1 MSRNVS
7 ANRLPSS
14 CENAG
19 AEEFRGVVPT
29 GGIAQELA
37 YVTAKFTALAP
48 FARVAELVSELPP
61 IRGSA
66 KTKLADL
73 RRHELS
79 LQAGEY
85 RFGINQA
92 EAKHSWG
99 SNAHGSISPPQLD
112 AMHRLAIQLLV
123 DPQYK
128 HYDPA
133 PRIHLPARERSA
145 GRSPRLHPQ
154 FSSASTRY
162 LASR

>member
-1 MSRNVS
+1 M
-7 ANRLPSS
+7 L
-14 CENAG
+14 
-19 AEEFRGVVPT
+19 PT

-128 HYDPA
+128 HYDPT
-133 PRIHLPARERSA
+133 PRIHLPAREDPPAAARVYT
-145 GRSPRLHPQ
+145 PNFLP
-154 FSSASTRY
+154 
-162 LASR
+162 LAHAIWQVVEIA